1 MFWKKRGFKLFI
13 VVMVVTT
20 ASLLLSAGCKPKKAS
35 GAEYKVG
42 VVLSTTG
49 PNGPLGTPEQ
59 QALTLYEKQLND
71 NGGINGRPIK
81 FIILDDASDPTKASS
96 AMTDLVKSQNVLAV
110 IGSSGTGTTMPMVDI
125 AQQANVPLE
134 ACAAGIKVTT
144 PTPGGPPNKWV
155 FRTPPTDAM
164 AAEKVVDYLAS
175 GLKVKKVAILYD
187 SNPFGSSGN
196 EVLKTLLP
204 TKDMVIVSDQSYE
217 TKATDM
223 TPQLNNVKGTD
234 AQALIVWGTNPAP
247 SAIAKNMKQMGMTIP
262 FVGSHGI
269 ANMTFVEQAGD
280 AANGAVFPAGRMA
293 IPESIP
299 EGTEWR
305 DVVDKFRADFK
316 AEYGSEP
323 NTFAGHG
330 WDAGV
335 IVANALKISGEDR
348 SKLRDEIE
356 NTKDFAAVGGVFN
369 YSTKDHNGL
378 NADDLIMVKVV
389 NGQWQ
394 WLKY

>member
-1 MFWKKRGFKLFI
+1 MFWKKPGFKLLI
-13 VVMVVTT
+13 VVVVVTT
-20 ASLLLSAGCKPKKAS
+20 TSLLLSAGCAPKKAS

-71 NGGINGRPIK
+71 KGGINGRPIK

-164 AAEKVVDYLAS
+164 AAEKVVDYLAKS
-175 GLKVKKVAILYD
+175 LKVNKVAILYD

-204 TKDMVIVSDQSYE
+204 TKDIVIVSDQSYE

-234 AQALIVWGTNPAP
+234 AQALIVWGTNPHRP
-247 SAIAKNMKQMGMTIP
+247 PLQRT
-262 FVGSHGI
+262 
-269 ANMTFVEQAGD
+269 
-280 AANGAVFPAGRMA
+280 
-293 IPESIP
+293 
-299 EGTEWR
+299 
-305 DVVDKFRADFK
+305 
-316 AEYGSEP
+316 
-323 NTFAGHG
+323 
-330 WDAGV
+330 
-335 IVANALKISGEDR
+335 
-348 SKLRDEIE
+348 
-356 NTKDFAAVGGVFN
+356 
-369 YSTKDHNGL
+369 
-378 NADDLIMVKVV
+378 
-389 NGQWQ
+389 
-394 WLKY
+394 